1 MSVTTFIYDGTF
13 SGFLTVVAKTAG
25 RWGEISAIEP
35 TPPPQQG
42 LFSFAET
49 VAADSGIAAELYEA
63 IGRRVSRQ
71 AREMVHHAFLSGA
84 EGVEM
89 LLLRNLELALAVGGE
104 VDDMLADERVATV
117 HRLAARV
124 RQEAH
129 RMKGFV
135 RFMEVTEGFFYARIE
150 PDNDILP
157 LVMPHFAARFGDRH
171 WLIHDLRRKKGG
183 MFDPL
188 RRKWVIT
195 AMDLHADPQAT
206 VAEEVCSRLWQR
218 YFERL
223 AVEERTNLKL
233 QQSKVPK
240 KYRRHLTEFC

>member
-1 MSVTTFIYDGTF
+1 MTTFIYDGTF

-25 RWGEISAIEP
+25 RWREVSAFEREAP
-35 TPPPQQG
+35 SQQG
-42 LFSFAET
+42 LFSVAET
-49 VAADSGIAAELYEA
+49 VAADSGIAAELYKTV
-63 IGRRVSRQ
+63 GRRVSRQ
-71 AREMVHHAFLSGA
+71 ARETVHHAFLSGA

-89 LLLRNLELALAVGGE
+89 LLLRYLELALAVGGK
-104 VDDMLADERVATV
+104 VDDMLADERVAAV

-150 PDNDILP
+150 PDYDILP

-188 RRKWVIT
+188 RREWIVT
-195 AMDLHADPQAT
+195 AMDLHADPLAT
-206 VAEEVCSRLWQR
+206 AAEEACSRLWQR
-218 YFERL
+218 YFDRL
-223 AVEERTNLKL
+223 AVGERTNLKL
-233 QQSKVPK
+233 QRAKVPK

>member
-1 MSVTTFIYDGTF
+1 MTTFIYDGTF
-13 SGFLTVVAKTAG
+13 SGFLTVMATTEG
-25 RWGEISAIEP
+25 RWGEISAIERMAP
-35 TPPPQQG
+35 AQQA
-42 LFSFAET
+42 LFSLAET
-49 VAADSGIAAELYEA
+49 IATDNGIVTEFFQAVGRLVSSAACQTL
-63 IGRRVSRQ
+63 
-71 AREMVHHAFLSGA
+71 HHAFLSGT

-89 LLLRNLELALAVGGE
+89 LLLRYLELALAAGSK

-150 PDNDILP
+150 PDHDILP
-157 LVMPHFAARFGDRH
+157 LVMPHFAARFGDRQ

-183 MFDPL
+183 LYEPA
-188 RRKWVIT
+188 RGEWIVT
-195 AMDLHADPQAT
+195 TMDLHAEPQGT
-206 VAEEVCSRLWQR
+206 IAEEACSRLWQR

-223 AVEERTNLKL
+223 PVEERTNLKL
-233 QQSKVPK
+233 QQAKVPK
-240 KYRRHLTEFC
+240 KYRRHLTEFSN